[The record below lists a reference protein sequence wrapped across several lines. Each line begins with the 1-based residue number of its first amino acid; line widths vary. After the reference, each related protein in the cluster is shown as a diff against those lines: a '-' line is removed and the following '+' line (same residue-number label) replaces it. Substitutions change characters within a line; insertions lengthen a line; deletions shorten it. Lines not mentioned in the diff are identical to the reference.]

1 LAGTETALVVE
12 DLGGRVVG
20 WDEAAARL
28 FACPAARALGQ
39 PVIEVLPAEAVGRA
53 RRAADAGDAE
63 PVRLTLPG
71 EDGSARQ
78 ARLGASVVRGP
89 DGRLVGLVYVVTA
102 GDDAAP
108 AAAEAPTPDEE
119 PADGEAWLRDAL
131 HAASVGTWQHDV
143 ARGVFRL
150 DARSRRQFAAQAPEI
165 TLDEVLARVHVD
177 DRARVAAE
185 VERSLDPAG
194 AGRHSIEFRLLMPDG
209 EVRWVATDSR
219 TRFAGAGAGRRAVQR
234 SGTVQDV
241 TDRRET
247 QALLERKDE
256 LLTHTGA
263 LAKVGTWE
271 FDVASGRGTWSDEVA
286 RIHDL
291 DAGADASVQIGLG
304 FFHGEARIKV
314 GQAVADAILLAR
326 PYDLE
331 VPLLSA
337 RNVPK
342 WVRTI
347 GLPVVEDGRV
357 VRVQGVF
364 QDITERKDAEAT
376 LRRSEAQFRQLT
388 ENIQEVFWMLYPGEP
403 PTMLYLSPA
412 YERIW
417 GRSTES
423 GVAGGLVTVVASV
436 HDEDRERMR
445 EVFARLAQ
453 EGGFDEEYRIVRPD
467 GDVRWIHDRAFPVR
481 DAAGRLERVVGIAE
495 DVTAHHEAETRR
507 RELEEQL
514 RQSQKM
520 EAIGR
525 LAGGVAHDFNNMLNV
540 ILGHA
545 NLGLRRTDRP
555 ERLASSLR
563 EILAAAERSRD
574 LTRQLLAFSRRQ
586 TIAPRVLD
594 LNVSIRDFES
604 LLRRLIG
611 EDVALDFAAGRGLW
625 HVSMDPS
632 QLDQTLTNLAVNARD
647 AMSFGGLL
655 TIETRNVVIDEAYC
669 ASHPDARAGEFVMI
683 AVSDTGRGMDRATLD
698 RAFEPFFTTKPEGE
712 GTGLGLSTVY
722 GVARQNGGSVNLYSE
737 PGRGTTVRVYLP
749 RHEGPQE
756 ARAEAAAVPLR
767 RGAERILLVEDEAA
781 LLALT
786 EELLTELGYEVLAA
800 EGPLEAIALAAQ
812 PEPPLDLLLTDVI
825 MPSMNGK
832 ELAERVRALRPGIR
846 VLYTS
851 GYTADAIAHRGMLEP
866 GIDFLEKPFTLDALA
881 AKIREALERPS

>member
-1 LAGTETALVVE
+1 LEGTET
-12 DLGGRVVG
+12 
-20 WDEAAARL
+20 DE
-28 FACPAARALGQ
+28 PH
-39 PVIEVLPAEAVGRA
+39 
-53 RRAADAGDAE
+53 DAE
-63 PVRLTLPG
+63 T
-71 EDGSARQ
+71 
-78 ARLGASVVRGP
+78 
-89 DGRLVGLVYVVTA
+89 
-102 GDDAAP
+102 
-108 AAAEAPTPDEE
+108 
-119 PADGEAWLRDAL
+119 WLREAL

-143 ARGVFRL
+143 ARGVFSL
-150 DARSRRQFAAQAPEI
+150 DARSRRQFGAEQPEL
-165 TLDEVLARVHVD
+165 TLEDVLARVHAD
-177 DRARVAAE
+177 DRARVADDVA
-185 VERSLDPAG
+185 RSLDPAG

-209 EVRWVATDSR
+209 EVRWVATESR
-219 TRFAGAGAGRRAVQR
+219 TRFAGAGADRRAVER
-234 SGTVQDV
+234 SGTIQDV
-241 TDRRET
+241 TDRRRV
-247 QALLERKDE
+247 QALLERKDV

-271 FDVASGRGTWSDEVA
+271 FDVASGQGTWSDEVA

-291 DAGADASVQIGLG
+291 DPGADASVEIGLG
-304 FFHGEARIKV
+304 FFHGEARQRV
-314 GQAVADAILLAR
+314 GQAVADAILLAK

-337 RNVPK
+337 RKVPK

-388 ENIQEVFWMLYPGEP
+388 ENIQEVFWMLYPGET

-423 GVAGGLVTVVASV
+423 GIAGGLVTVVASV

-445 EVFARLAQ
+445 EAFLRLAQ

-467 GDVRWIHDRAFPVR
+467 GEVRWIHDRAFPVR
-481 DAAGRLERVVGIAE
+481 DVAGRLERVVGIAE

-555 ERLASSLR
+555 ERLAASLR
-563 EILAAAERSRD
+563 EILAAAQRSQD

-594 LNVSIRDFES
+594 LNVSLREIES

-611 EDVALDFAAGRGLW
+611 EDVALRFAAGRGLW
-625 HVSMDPS
+625 SVSMDPS
-632 QLDQTLTNLAVNARD
+632 QLDQTLTNLVVNARD
-647 AMSFGGLL
+647 AMPFGGRL
-655 TIETRNVVIDEAYC
+655 TIETRNVVIDDAYC

-722 GVARQNGGSVNLYSE
+722 GVARQNGGAVNLYSE

-749 RHEGPQE
+749 RHEGAAE
-756 ARAEAAAVPLR
+756 ARAEAAPAPLR

-832 ELAERVRALRPGIR
+832 ELSERVRALRPGIR

-881 AKIREALERPS
+881 ARIREALDRPS

>member
-1 LAGTETALVVE
+1 M
-12 DLGGRVVG
+12 
-20 WDEAAARL
+20 
-28 FACPAARALGQ
+28 
-39 PVIEVLPAEAVGRA
+39 
-53 RRAADAGDAE
+53 
-63 PVRLTLPG
+63 
-71 EDGSARQ
+71 S
-78 ARLGASVVRGP
+78 
-89 DGRLVGLVYVVTA
+89 
-102 GDDAAP
+102 
-108 AAAEAPTPDEE
+108 
-119 PADGEAWLRDAL
+119 EAWLRDAL
-131 HAASVGTWQHDV
+131 DAASVGTWRHDV
-143 ARGVFRL
+143 ASDTYSL
-150 DARSRRQFAAQAPEI
+150 DARSRVQFGLEEQVI
-165 TLDEVLARVHVD
+165 TLAEVLARVHVD
-177 DRARVAAE
+177 DRERLAASIAD
-185 VERSLDPAG
+185 SLDPAG
-194 AGRHSIEFRLLMPDG
+194 AGHHAIEFRVLMPEG
-209 EVRWVATDSR
+209 EVRWVATESR
-219 TRFAGAGAGRRAVQR
+219 TRFAGTGADRQAVER
-234 SGTVQDV
+234 SGTIQDV
-241 TDRRET
+241 TDRRRAE
-247 QALLERKDE
+247 ALLERKDV

-271 FDVASGRGTWSDEVA
+271 FDVASAQGTWSDEVA

-291 DAGADASVQIGLG
+291 EPGGPASVQVGLS
-304 FFHGEARIKV
+304 FFHGEARARV
-314 GQAVADAILLAR
+314 GQAVADAILLAK
-326 PYDLE
+326 PFDLE

-347 GLPVVEDGRV
+347 GLPVEEDGRV

-364 QDITERKDAEAT
+364 QDITERKDAEAR

-388 ENIQEVFWMLYPGEP
+388 EAIQEVFWILYPGHP
-403 PTMLYLSPA
+403 PAMLYLSPA

-417 GRSTES
+417 GRSTDS
-423 GVAGGLVTVVASV
+423 GIAGGLVTMVASI
-436 HDEDRERMR
+436 HEEDRERMR
-445 EVFARLAQ
+445 AAFGRLPAA
-453 EGGFDEEYRIVRPD
+453 GGFEEEYRIVRPD
-467 GDVRWIHDRAFPVR
+467 GEVRWIHDRAFPVR
-481 DAAGRLERVVGIAE
+481 DAAGKLERVVGIAE

-545 NLGLRRTDRP
+545 NLGLRRTDQP
-555 ERLASSLR
+555 ERLAASLR
-563 EILAAAERSRD
+563 EILAAAQRSRD

-594 LNVSIRDFES
+594 LNISIGDIES

-611 EDVALDFAAGRGLW
+611 EDVILRFAPGRDLW
-625 HVSMDPS
+625 PVSMDPS
-632 QLDQTLTNLAVNARD
+632 QVDQTLTNLAVNARD
-647 AMSFGGLL
+647 AMPFGGQL
-655 TIETRNVVIDEAYC
+655 TIETRNVVIDDAYC
-669 ASHPDARAGEFVMI
+669 ATHPDARPGEFVLI
-683 AVSDTGRGMDRATLD
+683 AVSDTGHGMDHATLE

-737 PGRGTTVRVYLP
+737 PGRGTTVRVYFP
-749 RHEGPQE
+749 RHEGRTE
-756 ARAEAAAVPLR
+756 ARAEPAPEPLR

-800 EGPLEAIALAAQ
+800 PGPSEALALAAR
-812 PEPPLDLLLTDVI
+812 PEPPIDLLLTDVI

-832 ELAERVRALRPGIR
+832 ELAERIRALRPAVR
-846 VLYTS
+846 VLFTS

-881 AKIREALERPS
+881 AKIREALDRPDADAGGVPG

>member
-1 LAGTETALVVE
+1 LEGTATALVVE
-12 DLGGRVVG
+12 DRGGRIVG
-20 WDEAAARL
+20 WDAGAARL
-28 FACPAARALGQ
+28 FAQPAASALGRSLAD
-39 PVIEVLPAEAVGRA
+39 VLPAEAVRRA
-53 RRAADAGDAE
+53 RLAATAGDPE
-63 PVRLTLPG
+63 PVAFSLPG
-71 EDGSARQ
+71 EDGPAR
-78 ARLGASVVRGP
+78 RLRLSSSVVRGP
-89 DGRLVGLVYVVTA
+89 DGELLAIVHGVTA
-102 GDDAAP
+102 AGDESPAIAAP
-108 AAAEAPTPDEE
+108 P
-119 PADGEAWLRDAL
+119 PADDEPPDAEAWLRDAL

-143 ARGVFRL
+143 ARGVFTL
-150 DARSRRQFAAQAPEI
+150 DARSRRQFGAEQPEVA
-165 TLDEVLARVHVD
+165 LEDVLARVHAD
-177 DRARVAAE
+177 DRARVREE
-185 VERSLDPAG
+185 VARSLDPAG
-194 AGRHSIEFRLLMPDG
+194 TGRHAIEFRLLMPDG
-209 EVRWVATDSR
+209 EVRWVATESR
-219 TRFAGAGAGRRAVQR
+219 TRFAGAGADRRAVER
-234 SGTVQDV
+234 SGTIQDV
-241 TDRRET
+241 TDRRRA
-247 QALLERKDE
+247 QALERKDV

-271 FDVASGRGTWSDEVA
+271 FDVATGVGTWSDEVA

-291 DAGADASVQIGLG
+291 DPGADASVQLGLG
-304 FFHGEARIKV
+304 FFHGEARTQV
-314 GQAVADAILLAR
+314 GQAIADAILLAR

-347 GLPVVEDGRV
+347 GLPVVEDGHV

-388 ENIQEVFWMLYPGEP
+388 ENIQEVFWMLYPGDP

-412 YERIW
+412 YARIW

-436 HDEDRERMR
+436 HEEDRERMR
-445 EVFARLAQ
+445 EAFARLARD
-453 EGGFDEEYRIVRPD
+453 GAFDEEYRIVRPD
-467 GDVRWIHDRAFPVR
+467 GEVRWIHDRAFPVR

-495 DVTAHHEAETRR
+495 DVTAHHEAEVHR

-514 RQSQKM
+514 RHSQKM

-555 ERLASSLR
+555 ERLAASLR

-594 LNVSIRDFES
+594 LNVTIRDIES
-604 LLRRLIG
+604 MLRRLIG
-611 EDVALDFAAGRGLW
+611 EDVALHFTAGRDLW
-625 HVSMDPS
+625 SVSMDPS
-632 QLDQTLTNLAVNARD
+632 QVDQALTNLAVNARD
-647 AMSFGGLL
+647 AMPFGGRL
-655 TIETRNVVIDEAYC
+655 TIETRNVVIDDAYC

-698 RAFEPFFTTKPEGE
+698 RAFEPFFTTKAEGE

-722 GVARQNGGSVNLYSE
+722 GAARQNGGSVNLYSE
-737 PGRGTTVRVYLP
+737 PGRGTIVRVYLP
-749 RHEGPQE
+749 RHEG
-756 ARAEAAAVPLR
+756 AAEVRVETAPAPLR

-786 EELLTELGYEVLAA
+786 EELLTELGYEVLSA
-800 EGPLEAIALAAQ
+800 EGPLEAIALASK

-832 ELAERVRALRPGIR
+832 ELSEHVRALRPGIR

-881 AKIREALERPS
+881 ARIREALDRPS